1 MWVIYFM
8 DYLTVIDGAL
18 PEPIERS
25 KMGLQRKPCTRTSQE
40 GTRTPGGWMLLMC
53 FYQTLHDTKQ
63 KCLKLS
69 NERIVLISTK
79 GNRCDKYDRLLLI
92 KWTSLRWFWKHR
104 ERNCQKPRNG
114 KGKWQELLRM
124 LPRAAHP
131 APRVSWS
138 TCCAPWR
145 AQNNRDNF
153 ANHEIEL

>member
-1 MWVIYFM
+1 MLCQSLLKEPRWVCKESR
-8 DYLTVIDGAL
+8 V
-18 PEPIERS
+18 PEPP
-25 KMGLQRKPCTRTSQE
+25 RK
-40 GTRTPGGWMLLMC
+40 GPGHQVGGCCSCAFIRHSM
-53 FYQTLHDTKQ
+53 DTKQ
-63 KCLKLS
+63 QCLKLS

-79 GNRCDKYDRLLLI
+79 GNRCDKYDRLSLI
-92 KWTSLRWFWKHR
+92 KRTSLRWFWKHR

-138 TCCAPWR
+138 SCCAPWR
-145 AQNNRDNF
+145 ERDNRDNF